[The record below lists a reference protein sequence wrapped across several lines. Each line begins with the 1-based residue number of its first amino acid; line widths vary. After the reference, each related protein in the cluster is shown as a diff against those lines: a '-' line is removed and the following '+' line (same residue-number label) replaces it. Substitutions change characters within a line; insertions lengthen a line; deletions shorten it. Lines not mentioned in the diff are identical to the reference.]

1 MKKKFQT
8 KRITCKISFIFYLY
22 IVFLVFLHIIMN
34 MSKSQE
40 SFLLLIDIWNS
51 VCNWLFFLI
60 LKYLVYKSTLGCL
73 VKNMP

>member
-1 MKKKFQT
+1 
-8 KRITCKISFIFYLY
+8 
-22 IVFLVFLHIIMN
+22 MN

-40 SFLLLIDIWNS
+40 SFLLLIDIWIS
-51 VCNWLFFLI
+51 VCNWLFLLS